1 MANQNYAAAVR
12 LAELADW
19 QINASEKTYLLIK
32 SRLSS
37 YVAAMQKAIEQE
49 TIRYRKASE
58 QENKNYE
65 AQLTQLREKV
75 LDGPSR
81 QASRDY
87 DMIMQICRADQQ
99 KARQDA
105 AKKNQIAGVNFRS
118 DNIIFRIGGSIIR
131 GKDSAQLA
139 QLEHGKGQVAR
150 ADHAVAAA
158 MERVSEKA
166 RKVKEAKIQMYAR
179 EFENAKHQLGVDHQT
194 RKANVENEHNNELA
208 NIIGAYRKEFSQY
221 FNSNTFTTAYAMIR
235 TTMRQAIGYSCSD
248 KIPAR
253 LYLGDRT
260 FVIRNSDGSFAPEII
275 NMFHAVDHR
284 AVQASGDTIRIT
296 LPFFRT
302 LEEGYSLYLDVQDAA
317 QGSSNQV
324 IWDYVMK
331 VMMNF
336 PVGQTRPLLLDC
348 DSTTELTDFKVIGD
362 SSGKNMVTK
371 PWISEKDIETELKK
385 LETENTNLTISY
397 GTDIASRMQ
406 REPIY
411 VVACR
416 NFPKSITPAAM
427 TALSK
432 VISAGSHRGFFGIV
446 QASSKELALQN
457 GRNSNASALDTIS
470 KNCLCIKE
478 SGSGYMIGEDAFV
491 FEDMSTARHNKTD
504 IFSHLITGVT
514 RYRRQIEK
522 FEYLFSKDAG
532 NVEKMDMHDIN
543 TWFRGDASNSME
555 VPIGISGAS
564 TVQKY
569 SIGGVAQHGLIS
581 GVTGSGKSTLLK
593 TMIVAAMMKYTPDNL
608 NLYLVDFKEGVE
620 FATFSEYPL
629 PWIKTIALNTQRVF
643 ALSILQELQAEFK
656 HRAEVMRKGTVTHIK
671 GAEEKFPR
679 LLLVFDEVQA
689 LLSVDDDITKQCI
702 AILAE
707 LVSEGRAMNI
717 NVIMASQNFSICK
730 GIESLKANMVL
741 RIAMKGSPESAR
753 IVMGEDFSVDQLE
766 QGDSGSAAINTASGA
781 RGQTTFFQ
789 VGYMGDDEM
798 KRLLSQLAMTWGHL
812 PAKTRIMA
820 IHVNQDRNGKF
831 NRLITDGEVTYNEV
845 PENYELMLGDEFL
858 VKKKRKIAIEP
869 AAGENLMVVGA
880 NEDTAKSIFA
890 LSMLSV
896 LYGELASRAKNFG
909 NELIRLVD
917 MSDEDLPDAMY
928 LDQIASRFPRQIKRV
943 PGRRVTDMIEDTYKV
958 LQERKRGKADKT
970 ERLFLMIFG
979 LDSLNVLRQEMLSG
993 EDGELSLNKKL
1004 LQILQYGPEL
1014 GINTIL
1020 WARSYAGF
1028 KAVVDTM
1035 YVNRYFNKR
1044 MYFDG
1049 NADAENVLGIAYNME
1064 DMEEKSVAYRDMDK
1078 AVPNAFRVF
1087 ELPAADWLESVA
1099 VAYENFKHKV

>member
-1 MANQNYAAAVR
+1 MANQNYTAAVQ

-32 SRLSS
+32 NRLRA
-37 YVAAMQKAIEQE
+37 YVASMQKAIEQE
-49 TIRYRKASE
+49 TDRHRQAIE
-58 QENKNYE
+58 QENKRYE
-65 AQLTQLREKV
+65 AQLTQLREKL
-75 LDGPSR
+75 LDGPTR
-81 QASRDY
+81 QATKDY
-87 DMIMQICRADQQ
+87 ESLMQVCRTSQQ
-99 KARQDA
+99 KARMDA
-105 AKKNQIAGVNFRS
+105 SKKNQGAGVTFRT
-118 DNIIFRIGGSIIR
+118 DNIFFRIVGSIIKGR
-131 GKDSAQLA
+131 DTDQLA
-139 QLEHGKGQVAR
+139 ELDHGKGLVAR
-150 ADHAVAAA
+150 EDHAVAAA
-158 MERVSEKA
+158 MERVSDKA
-166 RKVKEAKIQMYAR
+166 RKVRDAKVQMYAR
-179 EFENAKHQLGVDHQT
+179 EFESAKHQLGTEHQLQ
-194 RKANVENEHNNELA
+194 KANIENEHNNELA
-208 NIIGAYRKEFSQY
+208 TLIGTYRTEFSRY
-221 FNSNTFTTAYAMIR
+221 FNSSTFSTAYALVR

-260 FVIRNSDGSFAPEII
+260 FVIQNAEGSFSPEII
-275 NMFHAVDHR
+275 NMFHGVDHR
-284 AVQASGDTIRIT
+284 AVSASGNTIRIT

-302 LEEGYSLYLDVQDAA
+302 LEEGYSVFLDVKDAA
-317 QGSSNQV
+317 LGSSNKV
-324 IWDYVMK
+324 IWEYVMK

-362 SSGKNMVTK
+362 SSGRNMVTK

-432 VISAGSHRGFFGIV
+432 VISAGSFRGFFGII
-446 QASSKELALQN
+446 QGSAKELALQN
-457 GRNSNASALDTIS
+457 GRNANASALDTITKS
-470 KNCLCIKE
+470 CLCIKE
-478 SGSGYMIGEDAFV
+478 AGTGYAIGEDAFS
-491 FEDMSTARHNKTD
+491 FENMDLARQNKTD
-504 IFSHLITGVT
+504 IFSHLITGVN

-543 TWFRGDASNSME
+543 TWFRGDASNTME

-629 PWIKTIALNTQRVF
+629 PWIKTIALNTQRIF

-689 LLSVDDDITKQCI
+689 LLSVDDEITKQCI
-702 AILAE
+702 AILSE

-741 RIAMKGSPESAR
+741 RIAMKGSPESAK

-798 KRLLSQLAMTWGHL
+798 KKLLSQLAMTWGHL

-820 IHVNQDRNGKF
+820 IHVNQDRNAKF

-845 PENYELMLGDEFL
+845 PGSYELMLGDEFL
-858 VKKKRKIAIEP
+858 VNKKRKIAIEQEP
-869 AAGENLMVVGA
+869 GENLMVIGA
-880 NEDTAKSIFA
+880 NEETAKSVFA

-896 LYGELASRAKNFG
+896 LYGELASRAENFG

-917 MSDEDLPDAMY
+917 MSDEDMPDAMY

-943 PGRRVTDMIEDTYKV
+943 PGRRVVDMIEDTYKV
-958 LQERKRGKADKT
+958 LQDRKRGKADKS

-979 LDSLNVLRQEMLSG
+979 LDSLSVLRQEMLSE

-1044 MYFDG
+1044 MYFG
-1049 NADAENVLGIAYNME
+1049 ENADAESVLGIAYDME